1 MEKKKVSPLFIIAK
15 GMLRLVYPKI
25 TIEGLENLP
34 DEPCIIA
41 ANHCQMHGPIASEL
55 FFPEKRCTWCA
66 GEMMDYKTVPE
77 YAFRD
82 FWSQK
87 PGWTHWFYRILS
99 YLITPLAVLIFNN
112 ASTIAVHR
120 DARILSTFR
129 STVNALEEGANVVI
143 FPEKDEKHNHI
154 IYNFQEGFIDT
165 ARLYR
170 HRTKRD
176 ICIVPMYIAPKLR
189 KMYIGK
195 PVPFRA
201 DAPYNEEK
209 KRICAKLMEDITEIA
224 CSLPEHTVIPYRN
237 IPKKLYPKNIPG
249 EV

>member
-1 MEKKKVSPLFIIAK
+1 MDQKKVSPLFK
-15 GMLRLVYPKI
+15 LVKDMLRLVYPKI

-41 ANHCQMHGPIASEL
+41 ANHCQMHGPIGCEL
-55 FFPEKRCTWCA
+55 YFPEKRYTWCA

-87 PGWTHWFYRILS
+87 PKCSHWFYKMLS
-99 YLITPLAVLIFNN
+99 YAITPLAVLIFNN

-120 DARILSTFR
+120 DMRILSTFR
-129 STVNALEEGANVVI
+129 STVNALEDGANVII

-154 IYNFQEGFIDT
+154 IYNFQEGFIDA
-165 ARLYR
+165 ARLYQR
-170 HRTKRD
+170 KTKKE
-176 ICIVPMYIAPKLR
+176 ISLVPMYIAPKLK

-201 DAPYNEEK
+201 DAPYDEEK
-209 KRICAKLMEDITEIA
+209 RRICKKLMEDITAIA
-224 CSLPEHTVIPYRN
+224 CALPRHTVIPYRN
-237 IPKKLYPKNIPG
+237 IPRKLYPKNTPE